1 MLDVLSV
8 IATEFKISN
17 VLNILKAR
25 NVHILKE
32 NHYRQLKKK
41 LKTFWLSVLKN
52 KNFVHF

>member
-32 NHYRQLKKK
+32 NHYRQL
-41 LKTFWLSVLKN
+41 
-52 KNFVHF
+52 